1 MLNIYKNQDDIP
13 KDYKLVKINDIYFN
27 KHTVHLLDE
36 KAGEIIRKIDGAK
49 RKGKYQIYSA
59 FNQEVINIDKLS
71 SGCKTVLN
79 IMYNP
84 KCVFSLK
91 ECGDNALDMIYTNNI
106 GNAYCEYP
114 VISFEMTTVLVHDHD
129 GTRKIDSY
137 EDLKGWWENVQ

>member
-13 KDYKLVKINDIYFN
+13 KDYKLVKINNIYFN

-49 RKGKYQIYSA
+49 WKGKYQIYSA

-91 ECGDNALDMIYTNNI
+91 ECGDNQYLII
-106 GNAYCEYP
+106 GRNPSNLMLTKENLFELIRKEESGI
-114 VISFEMTTVLVHDHD
+114 ISFFIKNIFD
-129 GTRKIDSY
+129 
-137 EDLKGWWENVQ
+137 